1 MRVLIINTSETTGG
15 AAVAANRLKEA
26 LNNNG
31 VQAKMLVR
39 DKQTNDDNIVAIKSS
54 YKTKWNKLWE
64 RFCIYYNL
72 NFDKTNLF
80 AIDIANIGTDITSI
94 KEFKEADVI
103 HLSWINQ
110 GMLSLNN
117 IKKIILS
124 GKAIVWTMHDLWP
137 ASSICHYAHG
147 CEGFHNGCTI
157 CPLLPN
163 KNNKLAQ
170 RVYNKKKKIIEK
182 GHIHFVS
189 CSNWLAQQAKKSG
202 ILTNQFITNIPN
214 PIDTTIFKPLD
225 KIYCRNKLNLPI
237 EKKIILFAS
246 QKVTDKRKGMEYF
259 IKAMELLKTSC
270 PETKENIEIALLG
283 GHSEDLIDKLPF
295 KVHNIGYIS
304 EASLINIVYN
314 AADTFVLPSLEDNL
328 PNTIMESMACGIP
341 CVGFNVGGIPEM
353 IEHRSTGY
361 IAKAKDYNDLA
372 NGIYWILY
380 EADYNSLYKSSLEK
394 VKDCYSQKSVA
405 KKYLDIYKQAI
416 KKTNIIK

>member
-189 CSNWLAQQAKKSG
+189 CSNWLAQQAKKKWN
-202 ILTNQFITNIPN
+202 TN
-214 PIDTTIFKPLD
+214 KS
-225 KIYCRNKLNLPI
+225 IYN
-237 EKKIILFAS
+237 
-246 QKVTDKRKGMEYF
+246 
-259 IKAMELLKTSC
+259 
-270 PETKENIEIALLG
+270 
-283 GHSEDLIDKLPF
+283 
-295 KVHNIGYIS
+295 
-304 EASLINIVYN
+304 
-314 AADTFVLPSLEDNL
+314 
-328 PNTIMESMACGIP
+328 
-341 CVGFNVGGIPEM
+341 
-353 IEHRSTGY
+353 
-361 IAKAKDYNDLA
+361 
-372 NGIYWILY
+372 
-380 EADYNSLYKSSLEK
+380 
-394 VKDCYSQKSVA
+394 
-405 KKYLDIYKQAI
+405 
-416 KKTNIIK
+416 